1 MQPARQPAALADGN
15 NATTPP
21 PKVDTLKDPRST
33 SSLPAALDASAS
45 AERAGATLIIVGTL
59 VFVAAL
65 LGIFTRPTGFLAAFW
80 PVNALLVGVMVR
92 RPQLATPAGWVGAL
106 LGYLAADLLTGSA
119 LIATLRLT
127 TINVGEALV
136 AYLLLVRLRKADQ
149 QLRTPISVLYVFAIC
164 AVAAVAA
171 ASLACAYHLMQTGT
185 LTSRRWVIWFVSEI
199 ASLAV
204 TLPVV
209 LTAPALRHW
218 RLRFWRLR
226 MRWSDALA
234 TLRRSL
240 PFVALLAS
248 ALASVLVGGPG
259 ALAFPIPALLWCAL
273 HYSLFS
279 TALLMLVFSIGEI
292 LAVSMG
298 LFGFNNM
305 GNMQDHMISIRLGV
319 TFMALGPLT
328 VATINS
334 VRNELLQ
341 SLSHAASHDFL
352 THALSRGAF
361 EQRAREALAHAA
373 DQGLPLALVMLDI
386 DHFKQINDRHG
397 HAAGD
402 QVLTKFARTTRQTLR
417 DGDLFGRVG
426 GDEFAI
432 LLPETGQAHAMEV
445 VERLRTNVQH
455 SAAVLEDGTALAVTL
470 SIGVADAP
478 EFSSMSLEQLL
489 RTADKA
495 LYHSKQSGR
504 NQTSFA
510 PIEPEMAE
518 L

>member
-1 MQPARQPAALADGN
+1 MREPSS
-15 NATTPP
+15 
-21 PKVDTLKDPRST
+21 K
-33 SSLPAALDASAS
+33 SSLPAALETPASLP
-45 AERAGATLIIVGTL
+45 RAGVKMLIVGGL
-59 VFVAAL
+59 VFAAAL
-65 LGIFTRPTGFLAAFW
+65 FGIFTRPSGFLAAFW

-92 RPQLATPAGWVGAL
+92 KPQLATPWGWAGAL

-119 LIATLRLT
+119 WNATLRLT
-127 TINVGEALV
+127 TINVAEALV
-136 AYLLLVRLRKADQ
+136 AYLLLVRLRRADQ

-171 ASLACAYHLMQTGT
+171 ASLACTFHLVQTGS
-185 LTSRRWVIWFVSEI
+185 LTSRRWIIWFVSEI

-218 RLRFWRLR
+218 RLRVGWN
-226 MRWSDALA
+226 DAMA
-234 TLRRSL
+234 QLRRAL

-248 ALASVLVGGPG
+248 ALCSLLVGGPG

-279 TALLMLVFSIGEI
+279 TTLLTLVFSIGEI

-298 LFGFNNM
+298 IFGFTHM
-305 GNMQDHMISIRLGV
+305 GSLQDHMISIRLGV

-352 THALSRGAF
+352 THAMSRRAF
-361 EQRAREALAHAA
+361 EQRARETIDHAA
-373 DQGLPLALVMLDI
+373 DRSRPLALVMLDI
-386 DHFKQINDRHG
+386 DHFKQINDRWG

-402 QVLTKFARTTRQTLR
+402 QVLTTFARTARQTLR
-417 DGDLFGRVG
+417 DGDLFGRIG
-426 GDEFAI
+426 GDEFVI
-432 LLPETGQAHAMEV
+432 LLPETGRAHAMEV

-455 SAAVLEDGTALAVTL
+455 SAAVLEDGTSLAVTL

-478 EFSSMSLEQLL
+478 EAGRVSLEQLL
-489 RTADKA
+489 QAADKA
-495 LYHSKQSGR
+495 LYNSKQAGR
-504 NQTSFA
+504 NQTSFSQ
-510 PIEPEMAE
+510 MAE
-518 L
+518 EALAER